1 MHTPRLWATLDP
13 FIEAG
18 PILGR
23 KVANAGFLDAL
34 LAADPFD
41 AYHFFLPSPRECDS
55 QRGLLEKYHPTL
67 FGRGKFKFLTR
78 LDLPRSL
85 AATDYTVFHLSDCI
99 VSPAWLAATRNALSR
114 TIFPITAPIHSLSYA
129 HYAREFLVHL
139 WAGTTPRDAVVATS
153 SAGLTAVTRF
163 YAALRRNYGLSEQ
176 AFPAPDLACI
186 PLGVNPA
193 AYGRLEGEARTVAR
207 TRLGLP
213 PEAVVLLVL
222 GRISP
227 SSKMDLVPL
236 LRAGQRLAA
245 EGVDPAGLCL
255 VQAGW
260 ADDGHQAV
268 TQTLTNLAANIG
280 LPFRLVVRPT
290 EEDKRDLL
298 GCADIFVSLA
308 DNPQETFGLSLLE
321 AMAAELPV
329 VASDYDGYR
338 DTVAD
343 GRTGFLVPTLG
354 LPDTDPWDVLAPLCY
369 DSFTHLFLAQ
379 GQAVDVPA
387 TAAALKRLILDPGLR
402 REMGLAG
409 RARLEE
415 GFSWSSVIARHLA
428 LWETLAARPVPDRES
443 LARTR
448 HPASMVYGEL
458 FGGYPSRVLSDAV
471 RLVWSPTGQ
480 AVYRRRDFPVLYA
493 DMDRYIRPESI
504 HTLLFLA
511 RSPCPGLV
519 LAARLAAA
527 SPELDPFSAR
537 YHVVWAVKQDL
548 LEEAGPS

>member
-354 LPDTDPWDVLAPLCY
+354 LPDTDLWDVLAPLCY